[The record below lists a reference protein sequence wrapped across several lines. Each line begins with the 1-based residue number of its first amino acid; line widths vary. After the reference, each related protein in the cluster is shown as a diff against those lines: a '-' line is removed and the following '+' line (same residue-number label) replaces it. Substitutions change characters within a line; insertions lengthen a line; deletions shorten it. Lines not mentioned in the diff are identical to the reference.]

1 MLRTEYLDW
10 LDLALT
16 PSQVAALLDL
26 DGVTAAAVPP
36 GARRFGLLG
45 AHADR
50 AIHPSQGHDLDVA
63 VTPPGVGD
71 TLWQMLP
78 SPDPRTLQAVLAD
91 PSRPAGTLRYHELQ
105 GFLFVVASAP
115 EVVPLSDWLP
125 FIFGDQEVD
134 YASRDEAQEI
144 LGQIMVLYNT
154 ASAVGRDDA
163 SRLPVDGLFRDDILA
178 NFNDDAPIAQW
189 SRGFLLGH
197 QWLEELW
204 AAYVPEA
211 LDEEFGATMMTLSFF
226 SSRQLA
232 EGFRTELN
240 ESERSLDALAE
251 TMRRVFPDAVS
262 QYAHIGR
269 SIATALLE
277 HATEAPEPTR
287 TTKVGRNAPCPCG
300 SGKKYKRCCGAT
312 VH

>member
-1 MLRTEYLDW
+1 M
-10 LDLALT
+10 
-16 PSQVAALLDL
+16 
-26 DGVTAAAVPP
+26 
-36 GARRFGLLG
+36 
-45 AHADR
+45 
-50 AIHPSQGHDLDVA
+50 
-63 VTPPGVGD
+63 TPPAVGD

-78 SPDPRTLQAVLAD
+78 SPDPSALQAFLAH

-105 GFLFVVASAP
+105 GFLFTVASAP
-115 EVVPLSDWLP
+115 EVIPLSDWLP
-125 FIFGDQEVD
+125 IIFGDREVD

-154 ASAVGRDDA
+154 ASAIGGDDA
-163 SRLPVDGLFRDDILA
+163 SPLPVDGLFRDNILA
-178 NFNDDAPIAQW
+178 NFNDEAPIAQW

-197 QWLEELW
+197 QWLEKLW
-204 AAYVPEA
+204 EEYVPES

-251 TMRRVFPDAVS
+251 TMRRVFPDAVT
-262 QYAHIGR
+262 QYAHLGR
-269 SIATALLE
+269 SIATALAE
-277 HATEAPEPTR
+277 RDAEAPEPAR
-287 TTKVGRNAPCPCG
+287 TARVGRNAPCPCG
-300 SGKKYKRCCGAT
+300 SGEKYKRCCGAT